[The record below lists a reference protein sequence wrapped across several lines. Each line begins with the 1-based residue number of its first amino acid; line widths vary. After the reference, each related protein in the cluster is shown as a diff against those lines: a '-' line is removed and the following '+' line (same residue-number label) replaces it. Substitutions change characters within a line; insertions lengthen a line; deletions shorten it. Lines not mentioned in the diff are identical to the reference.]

1 LGGNARRKSC
11 QQSVGPRWHPSGN
24 LAIATVHVI
33 PNRAEGPVRNLL
45 YAGADRTRLPAVLDR
60 SKTPEHHESPARL
73 CFFHSICETDTRSL
87 ITDHETTRP
96 LTTNH
101 CPTPMGKIHVLS
113 ETVANK
119 IAAGEVVER
128 PASVVKELLEN
139 SLDAG
144 ATRIRINVE
153 AGGKRLIQ
161 ITDNGCGMVRD
172 DAMLAFERHATS
184 KMKDAED
191 LLSIATLGFRGEA
204 LPAIASVSRLR
215 LETRVA
221 GEAAG
226 TVVEINGG
234 KIARVEEAGL
244 PEGTSITVRDLF
256 FNTPARKKF
265 LKAESTELSHIA
277 SLVTH
282 YALAHPEK
290 HFELHSAT
298 NAMLVAPAV
307 AGHSERVYQVF
318 GKETLEQL
326 IPIAAAQPLERVG
339 LPQPPPWRR
348 EEVQTDE
355 DGAVQKKEPGEMRV
369 SGFVSKPEI
378 QKLNRNSIFVFV
390 NGRLIRD
397 RLVQHGLTEAYRN
410 IIPPAVYPVVLL
422 FLELPAEEVDVNVH
436 PSKTEVRFRQQ
447 SVMHDFVRD
456 SVRAALMKA
465 RPAPQFVTEIRA
477 HATAGEALTPGSGW
491 EASSAVQSGE
501 EIAAQAFAAG
511 EQASAGLYEPGAGAG
526 ERFALQAPLAP
537 PISARFQFSGGIA
550 VEANAGIALA
560 RQLETIPDN
569 GCAPALEVREEEPTL
584 SSLGTLKP
592 LGQIRNSFILAVNED
607 GLWIIDQHVAHER
620 VLFERVLK
628 QRSAQRV
635 ESQRLLMPIIVELSP
650 AQQAVFTEISDELQ
664 HNGFEVEAFGARSV
678 AVKVAPAGVEA
689 PAVEHMLHELLE
701 LISREEQSLNLEKI
715 RARIA
720 ASIACHAAIKVNMPL
735 EQNKMDWLLAE
746 LAKTDHPM
754 SCPHGRPVVLRYSVK
769 DIQKAF
775 KRI

>member
-1 LGGNARRKSC
+1 
-11 QQSVGPRWHPSGN
+11 
-24 LAIATVHVI
+24 
-33 PNRAEGPVRNLL
+33 
-45 YAGADRTRLPAVLDR
+45 
-60 SKTPEHHESPARL
+60 
-73 CFFHSICETDTRSL
+73 
-87 ITDHETTRP
+87 
-96 LTTNH
+96 
-101 CPTPMGKIHVLS
+101 MGRIHVLP
-113 ETVANK
+113 EHVANK

-139 SLDAG
+139 ALDAG
-144 ATRIRINVE
+144 ATRIKINVE
-153 AGGKRLIQ
+153 AGGKKLIQ

-184 KMKDAED
+184 KIKDAED
-191 LLSIATLGFRGEA
+191 LLSVATLGFRGEA
-204 LPAIASVSRLR
+204 LPSIASVSRLR
-215 LETRVA
+215 LETCA
-221 GEAAG
+221 EQASAG
-226 TVVEINGG
+226 TILEINGG

-298 NAMLVAPAV
+298 NAMLVAPPV
-307 AGHSERVYQVF
+307 AGYSERVYQIF
-318 GKETLEQL
+318 GKETLDQL
-326 IPIAAAQPLERVG
+326 IPLAAVQPLEHVG

-348 EEVQTDE
+348 KEKE
-355 DGAVQKKEPGEMRV
+355 DGDDPSPSDPGEMRLH
-369 SGFVSKPEI
+369 GFVSKPEI

-422 FLELPAEEVDVNVH
+422 FLELPPGEVDVNVH
-436 PSKTEVRFRQQ
+436 PSKTEVRFRQP

-456 SVRAALMKA
+456 TVRAALMKA
-465 RPAPQFVTEIRA
+465 RPAPQFTTEIHA
-477 HATAGEALTPGSGW
+477 HATARSGLTPGAKEWEPPSDLAPASG
-491 EASSAVQSGE
+491 
-501 EIAAQAFAAG
+501 AAMRAP
-511 EQASAGLYEPGAGAG
+511 YEPASGG
-526 ERFALQAPLAP
+526 FALHEPTAP
-537 PISARFQFSGGIA
+537 PASARFQFEGGIA
-550 VEANAGIALA
+550 VEANAAIPAA
-560 RQLETIPDN
+560 RGLESRFADAIPDTIPDN
-569 GCAPALEVREEEPTL
+569 GCAPALDASETASEEHSTL
-584 SSLGTLKP
+584 AALSTLRP

-607 GLWIIDQHVAHER
+607 GLWIVDQHVAHER
-620 VLFERVLK
+620 VLFERILR
-628 QRSAQRV
+628 QRTAQKV
-635 ESQRLLMPIIVELSP
+635 ESQRLIMPIVLELSP
-650 AQQAVFTEISDELQ
+650 AQQAVFAEIADELQ
-664 HNGFEVEAFGARSV
+664 HNGFEAEPFGARSV
-678 AVKVAPAGVEA
+678 AVKVAPAGVDA
-689 PAVEHMLHELLE
+689 AAVEHMLHELLDQ
-701 LISREEQSLNLEKI
+701 ISREEQSLNLEKI

>member
-1 LGGNARRKSC
+1 
-11 QQSVGPRWHPSGN
+11 
-24 LAIATVHVI
+24 
-33 PNRAEGPVRNLL
+33 
-45 YAGADRTRLPAVLDR
+45 
-60 SKTPEHHESPARL
+60 
-73 CFFHSICETDTRSL
+73 
-87 ITDHETTRP
+87 
-96 LTTNH
+96 
-101 CPTPMGKIHVLS
+101 MGRIHVLS
-113 ETVANK
+113 ETVANQ

-128 PASVVKELLEN
+128 PASVVKEMLEN

-144 ATRIRINVE
+144 ATRIKISVE
-153 AGGKRLIQ
+153 AGGKKLIQ

-184 KMKDAED
+184 KIKNAED
-191 LLSIATLGFRGEA
+191 LLSVATLGFRGEA
-204 LPAIASVSRLR
+204 LPSIASVSRLR
-215 LETRVA
+215 LETRA
-221 GEAAG
+221 QEEAAG

-244 PEGTSITVRDLF
+244 PLGTSITVRDLF

-290 HFELHSAT
+290 HFELHSAA
-298 NAMLVAPAV
+298 NAMLVAPPV
-307 AGHSERVYQVF
+307 AGYSERVYQVF
-318 GKETLEQL
+318 GKETLDQL
-326 IPIAAAQPLERVG
+326 IPVASRQALERVG

-348 EEVQTDE
+348 KEVDE
-355 DGAVQKKEPGEMRV
+355 DGEAVVLQDPGEMRIH
-369 SGFVSKPEI
+369 GFVSKPEI

-390 NGRLIRD
+390 NGRTIRD
-397 RLVQHGLTEAYRN
+397 RLVQHALTEAYRN
-410 IIPPAVYPVVLL
+410 IIPPTVFPVVLL
-422 FLELPAEEVDVNVH
+422 FLELPAGEVDVNVH

-465 RPAPQFVTEIRA
+465 RPVPQFVTEMRA
-477 HATAGEALTPGSGW
+477 HATASTSLTSGALTPGALTPGAPAW
-491 EASSAVQSGE
+491 DPAL
-501 EIAAQAFAAG
+501 AA
-511 EQASAGLYEPGAGAG
+511 ASAADPPNHSETARHGAPDSALGG
-526 ERFALQAPLAP
+526 GFALQAPAPP
-537 PISARFQFSGGIA
+537 PISGRFQFEGGIA
-550 VEANAGIALA
+550 VEANAAVSLA
-560 RQLETIPDN
+560 RAVDAIPDN
-569 GCAPALEVREEEPTL
+569 GCAPALDVSEEEPTL
-584 SSLGTLKP
+584 ASLTTLKP

-620 VLFERVLK
+620 VLYERILK
-628 QRSAQRV
+628 QRAAQKV
-635 ESQRLLMPIIVELSP
+635 ESQRLLMPIVLELSP
-650 AQQAVFTEISDELQ
+650 AQQAAFAEISDELH
-664 HNGFEVEAFGARSV
+664 HNGFEAEPFGARSV
-678 AVKVAPAGVEA
+678 AVKVAPAGVDA
-689 PAVEHMLHELLE
+689 SAVEHMLHELLDQF
-701 LISREEQSLNLEKI
+701 SREEQSLNLEKI

-735 EQNKMDWLLAE
+735 EPNKMEWLLTE